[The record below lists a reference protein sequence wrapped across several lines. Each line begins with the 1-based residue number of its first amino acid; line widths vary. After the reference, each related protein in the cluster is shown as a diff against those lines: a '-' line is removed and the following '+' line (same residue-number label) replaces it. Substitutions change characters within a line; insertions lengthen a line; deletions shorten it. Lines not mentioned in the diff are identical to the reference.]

1 MWAEISCTLPART
14 PHAVVFTELHRFAV
28 FALVLLAQMLAGR
41 SATTCNALAAH
52 AIVLAYLGTST
63 GLALVLLPTV
73 LADGFASTFFAPA
86 SHAVSGSGTKMCTR
100 SSRCCRL
107 EGLTCK
113 RHTCT
118 CAGHARTFDFH
129 RIPNTGSCGAREHR
143 RPCPRSLCICT

>member
-1 MWAEISCTLPART
+1 MRAEVPCTLPAST

-73 LADGFASTFFAPA
+73 LADGFASTFFAPVRQWYKDVHEILKMPQMG
-86 SHAVSGSGTKMCTR
+86 SHRVLAM
-100 SSRCCRL
+100 
-107 EGLTCK
+107 
-113 RHTCT
+113 
-118 CAGHARTFDFH
+118 
-129 RIPNTGSCGAREHR
+129 
-143 RPCPRSLCICT
+143 

>member
-1 MWAEISCTLPART
+1 M
-14 PHAVVFTELHRFAV
+14 FTELHRFAV

-86 SHAVSGSGTKMCTR
+86 SHAVSGSGTMMCTR
-100 SSRCCRL
+100 SSKGIPVLAPAMHAHLTSTAFQTLVLAAPVNTDALAPAVFAFVLDSIVRTDL
-107 EGLTCK
+107 EMQ
-113 RHTCT
+113 
-118 CAGHARTFDFH
+118 
-129 RIPNTGSCGAREHR
+129 
-143 RPCPRSLCICT
+143 